1 MLSDEWK
8 QRLRIQR
15 RRSDYR
21 AVFEGEA
28 GRAVLHDL
36 MRRNFVLSTTIVVGE
51 PQMTAFNEGRRAA
64 VLDILQELRMTGEQ
78 IEQLTKER
86 AQDE

>member
-1 MLSDEWK
+1 
-8 QRLRIQR
+8 
-15 RRSDYR
+15 
-21 AVFEGEA
+21 
-28 GRAVLHDL
+28 
-36 MRRNFVLSTTIVVGE
+36 LSTTIVVGE